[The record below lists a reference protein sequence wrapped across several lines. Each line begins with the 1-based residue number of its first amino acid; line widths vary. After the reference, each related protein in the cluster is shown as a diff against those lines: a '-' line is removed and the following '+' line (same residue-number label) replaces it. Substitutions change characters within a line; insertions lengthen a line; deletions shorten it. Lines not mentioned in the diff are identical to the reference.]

1 MENHEF
7 HKAILDRLDA
17 IDSKV
22 NPMYEVFT
30 SVNGFSRISVF
41 IMKIL
46 AGIGI
51 ALAGLY
57 TLIEFF
63 KKLGK

>member
-7 HKAILDRLDA
+7 HKAILDRLDT